1 MSPLLSATLLLVIF
15 VALLIIGVPISVGII
30 VSSIVT
36 VLSAIPFSSSLQYA
50 AQRMFGGID
59 SFALLA
65 IPFFILAGN
74 IMNRGGIALRLVN
87 LGMVLSGKMPGSL
100 AHANIISNMLFG
112 SISGSSVAA
121 AAAVGSTMGPL
132 QDKEGYD
139 KAFSAAVNIA
149 SAPTGLLIPP
159 SGTFIVYSLV
169 SGGVSVAALFMAG
182 YIPGLLM
189 GFACMAVAFVMA
201 LKNKYYSKTSFTLKE
216 GLVIFGKAVP
226 SLMLIVIVIGGIV
239 TGIFT
244 ATEGAAVAVAYSL
257 ILSFTYRTLSIKDL
271 WQCLVSSGLTSG
283 IVLFLIAASSV
294 MSWVLS
300 LTGIPQA
307 ITQAMLSISDN
318 KIVLLLLMNLIL
330 VCVGTFMDITPAI
343 LIFTPILLPVAT
355 QIGLD
360 PLHFGIMMV
369 FNMCLGNITPPVG
382 SVLFVGVGVAKI
394 KLEPVVKQLVPFF
407 IAIFIALLLVTYIPA
422 LSLFLPKL
430 LNLI

>member
-1 MSPLLSATLLLVIF
+1 MTPLINGLFLLAVFAIFLVM
-15 VALLIIGVPISVGII
+15 GVPISVGI
-30 VSSIVT
+30 VLSSILT
-36 VLSAIPFSSSLQYA
+36 VLSTIPFATSLQYA
-50 AQRMFGGID
+50 AQRMFNGLD

-65 IPFFILAGN
+65 IPFFVLAGN

-87 LGMVLSGKMPGSL
+87 LATVISGRLPGSL
-100 AHANIISNMLFG
+100 AHANIIANMLFG

-121 AAAVGSTMGPL
+121 AAAVGSTMAPL
-132 QDKEGYD
+132 QEKEGYD

-159 SGTFIVYSLV
+159 SGTFIIYSLV

-182 YIPGLLM
+182 YIPGILM
-189 GFACMAVAFVMA
+189 GLACMFVALLYSIKHKYFCKTVFTWKDRFVA
-201 LKNKYYSKTSFTLKE
+201 LWQA
-216 GLVIFGKAVP
+216 IP
-226 SLMLIVIVIGGIV
+226 SLLLIVIVIGGIV
-239 TGIFT
+239 SGIFT
-244 ATEGAAVAVAYSL
+244 ATEGAAIAVAYSL
-257 ILSFTYRTLSIKDL
+257 ILSFCYKTLTIKDL
-271 WQCLVSSGLTSG
+271 WHCLVNSGLTSG

-307 ITQAMLSISDN
+307 ITQAILSVSSN
-318 KIVLLLLMNLIL
+318 KIILILLMNLIL
-330 VCVGTFMDITPAI
+330 VSVGTFMDITPAV

-355 QIGLD
+355 QIGMD

-382 SVLFVGVGVAKI
+382 SVLFVGVGVAKL

-407 IAIFIALLLVTYIPA
+407 LAIFVALLMVTYIPA
-422 LSLFLPKL
+422 LSLFLPRLLKL
-430 LNLI
+430 I